1 MIESLSH
8 ILTKFSALHLNIL
21 FLLGLALF
29 GGTIGSH
36 IFQKL
41 QIPQVVGYITI
52 GIMIGTS
59 GLKIIDRDV
68 IISLQPFSYFA
79 LGLIGFMIGK
89 ELKKEVFTK
98 YGKQLI
104 SVLLFEGVA
113 SFIFVSIF
121 VTAAGI
127 FIFKDIK
134 LACALGL
141 LLGAISS
148 ATAPAATTDVL
159 WEYKTRGPLTRTVLN
174 IVALDDGLA
183 LLLFAFTSSIALTLT
198 GHTEGNIF
206 KLLHQPLYEIG
217 GSIVIGIFSGWLLI
231 KILKLHNQS
240 EKILAASLGTVL
252 LTLGASMALH
262 MDMLLS
268 AMTLGMIVVNYAPA
282 ASKKIF
288 ELVEDFTPPIYI
300 LFFVLVGAKLDIGK
314 MSLPVIFLALVYLI
328 GRSVGKS
335 LGATAGA
342 RISGMPVSVQK
353 YLPLCLFS
361 QAGVAIGL
369 SIAAAQIFQEQI
381 GNTIIIVITA
391 TTFIV
396 QLIGPPLVK
405 LAVVKAKEVG
415 LNVTEEDLIQRTM
428 VKDVMDTKFPSIY
441 ENTKLRD
448 ILKALSETSNLYY
461 PVLNKEGGLRGII
474 SIDGIRHA
482 FASTGLSDLV
492 VAADIIELCK
502 VKIDP
507 ESSLLDAKNMLTGRR
522 IGYLPVIGKDNKL
535 AGFLERKALHRFISL
550 KIVELHER
558 AESIENTA

>member
-1 MIESLSH
+1 MIEFSSH
-8 ILTKFSALHLNIL
+8 IFTKFSSLHLNVL
-21 FLLGLALF
+21 LLLGLALF

-36 IFQKL
+36 IFQRLK
-41 QIPQVVGYITI
+41 IPQVVGYITMGIII
-52 GIMIGTS
+52 GAS
-59 GLKIIDRDV
+59 GLKIINRDV
-68 IISLQPFSYFA
+68 IASLQPFSYFA

-98 YGKQLI
+98 HGKQFI
-104 SVLLFEGVA
+104 NVLLFEGLA
-113 SFIFVSIF
+113 SFIFVSIL
-121 VTAAGI
+121 VTALGI
-127 FIFKDIK
+127 FIFKDFK
-134 LACALGL
+134 LALALGL

-159 WEYKTRGPLTRTVLN
+159 WEYKTRGPLTRTVLS

-198 GHTEGNIF
+198 GHAEGNIF
-206 KLLHQPLYEIG
+206 KLLHQPIYEIG
-217 GSIVIGIFSGWLLI
+217 GSIVVGIFSGWLLI
-231 KILKLHNQS
+231 KILKLHIQS

-252 LTLGASMALH
+252 LTLGISMALH

-268 AMTLGMIVVNYAPA
+268 AMTLGMIVVNYAPE

-314 MSLPVIFLALVYLI
+314 MSLPIIALALVYLI
-328 GRSVGKS
+328 ARSVGKS
-335 LGATAGA
+335 LGATVGA
-342 RISGMPVSVQK
+342 RISKMPVSVQR

-369 SIAAAQIFQEQI
+369 SIAASQVFPEEI

-391 TTFIV
+391 TTFVV
-396 QLIGPPLVK
+396 QLIGPPMVK

-415 LNVTEEDLIQRTM
+415 LNITEEDLTQRTT
-428 VKDVMDTKFPSIY
+428 VKDAMDTKFPVIH
-441 ENTKLRD
+441 ENTKLSD
-448 ILKALSETSNLYY
+448 LLKVLSETSNTYY
-461 PVLNKEGGLRGII
+461 PVTNKNGGLLGII

-482 FASTGLSDLV
+482 FASTSLSDLV
-492 VAADIIELCK
+492 VASDIIELCK

-507 ESSLLDAKNMLTGRR
+507 GASLLEAKNMLTGKGV
-522 IGYLPVIGKDNKL
+522 GYLPVIGKDNKL
-535 AGFLERKALHRFISL
+535 AGFLERKALHKFISL
-550 KIVELHER
+550 KIVELHEN
-558 AESIENTA
+558 AKSLESAA